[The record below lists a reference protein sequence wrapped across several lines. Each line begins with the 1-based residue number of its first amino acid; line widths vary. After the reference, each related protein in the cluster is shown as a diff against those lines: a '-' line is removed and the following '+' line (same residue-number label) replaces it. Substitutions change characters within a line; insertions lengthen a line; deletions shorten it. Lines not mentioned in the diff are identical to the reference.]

1 MQIPQRLL
9 TMFKSFDYFDYDEY
23 ENDWIGFD
31 VDKKEGEDDTNLEDM
46 VNIQC
51 A

>member
-23 ENDWIGFD
+23 ENDWIGLMSI
-31 VDKKEGEDDTNLEDM
+31 KKGEDDTHLEDM

>member
-9 TMFKSFDYFDYDEY
+9 TMFKSFDYFDYD
-23 ENDWIGFD
+23 
-31 VDKKEGEDDTNLEDM
+31 VDKKEGEDDTNFEDM